1 MCLHGQMKALF
12 QVADHPLL
20 VSSHGR
26 RGKGAL
32 KAGKLGMGVGRTE
45 WPSFTT

>member
-1 MCLHGQMKALF
+1 MKALF

-26 RGKGAL
+26 RGNV
-32 KAGKLGMGVGRTE
+32 GVQEEETNPAPE
-45 WPSFTT
+45 WAEVEEAEP